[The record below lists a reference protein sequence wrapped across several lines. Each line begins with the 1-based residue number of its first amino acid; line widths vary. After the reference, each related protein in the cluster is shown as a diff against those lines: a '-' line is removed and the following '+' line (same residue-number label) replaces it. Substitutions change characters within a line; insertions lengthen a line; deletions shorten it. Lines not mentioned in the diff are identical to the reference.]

1 MSSLPSPDV
10 HLEKFH
16 EPDIFNYSVL
26 LLSEDKT
33 TLYVGAREAVFALS
47 AHNISEKRHEVWRGL
62 PLHRRAGHRPSGIF
76 SSNLHWVPPHPRQR
90 LTGPPRASDWAPSG
104 VWPFLDH
111 AACSPHGRPHSHPA
125 RLVSRLPPASR
136 QGARHPEAAFP
147 PCVLVASL
155 LPGPATHPGTT
166 VLSSW
171 IFHLFIMEN
180 LQHTQE

>member
-62 PLHRRAGHRPSGIF
+62 PLHRRAGHRPSWHFLLESALG
-76 SSNLHWVPPHPRQR
+76 SPP
-90 LTGPPRASDWAPSG
+90 PPPASDWAPSG
-104 VWPFLDH
+104 V
-111 AACSPHGRPHSHPA
+111 
-125 RLVSRLPPASR
+125 
-136 QGARHPEAAFP
+136 
-147 PCVLVASL
+147 
-155 LPGPATHPGTT
+155 
-166 VLSSW
+166 
-171 IFHLFIMEN
+171 
-180 LQHTQE
+180 